1 MDQKIVGFSKFTVTE
16 LTDKPFL
23 RFSGHLGA
31 GVHHGV
37 QQEVGGQGGGGIG
50 RAEGVGGEAGGG
62 GRRRGGGV
70 WRGGG

>member
-37 QQEVGGQGGGGIG
+37 QQEVGGQGVGGVG

-62 GRRRGGGV
+62 GRRREGGV